1 MSLGDRIIELRKAAK
16 MNQSDLAKAMD
27 VTRQAV
33 SKWETGQS
41 TPDAANLIRLAE
53 LLDTD
58 IEYLTFGRRNYG
70 RRPPVVV
77 NSTQIVEKIVEK
89 PVIQVVEKVV
99 EKPVIRYVER
109 VVPSPSEIQTVEK
122 PVIKKVYRTK
132 YVRNPAELIV
142 VGIICFLLGLILG
155 YFL

>member
-1 MSLGDRIIELRKAAK
+1 MSLGVRITELRKTAG

-41 TPDAANLIRLAE
+41 SPDAANLIRLAE

-58 IEYLTFGRRNYG
+58 IEYLTTGRRNYG

-89 PVIQVVEKVV
+89 PVVRTVEKVV
-99 EKPVIRYVER
+99 EKIVEKPVVQY
-109 VVPSPSEIQTVEK
+109 VEK
-122 PVIKKVYRTK
+122 PVIQYQEKPVIRYRTK
-132 YVRNPAELIV
+132 QVRDPMELAI
-142 VGIICFLLGLILG
+142 VGIVCFVLGLVIG

>member
-1 MSLGDRIIELRKAAK
+1 MSLGDRIMELRKASG
-16 MNQSDLAKAMD
+16 MNQTDLARAMD

-33 SKWETGQS
+33 SKWENGQS
-41 TPDAANLIRLAE
+41 SPDAANLIRLAE

-58 IEYLTFGRRNYG
+58 IEYLTTGRRNYG

-89 PVIQVVEKVV
+89 PVVQVVEKVV
-99 EKPVIRYVER
+99 EKPVIQYVER
-109 VVPSPSEIQTVEK
+109 VVPSPPEIQTVEK
-122 PVIKKVYRTK
+122 PVVKKVYRTK
-132 YVRNPAELIV
+132 YVRNPLELIA